1 MFTAIDHTF
10 AVCAYG
16 ESPYLAECVASL
28 REQTMPTRIIM
39 CTSTPNDVI
48 EAVAGDNDL
57 PLFVSG
63 EEPGI
68 GHDWNYALSCA
79 ETPLVTIAHQDD
91 VYCADYTENMLAAMN
106 DCARPLI
113 FFSDYGEL
121 REEEKVTDNRLL
133 RIKRLLLR
141 SLKKLGQSDSV
152 REKRRALRFGPA
164 ISCPSVAYNKK
175 LVPAPLF
182 SESMK
187 CDLDWQAWERLS
199 YEDGSFCYCPEI
211 LMYHRIHEDSETTR
225 LIRSRMRTEEDLQ
238 MLRKFWP
245 LPIAKA
251 INMVYGYSQKSNG

>member
-57 PLFVSG
+57 PLFVNG

-91 VYCADYTENMLAAMN
+91 VYCADYTEKMLAAMN
-106 DCARPLI
+106 DCVRPLI
-113 FFSDYGEL
+113 FFSDCGEL

-141 SLKKLGQSDSV
+141 SL
-152 REKRRALRFGPA
+152 
-164 ISCPSVAYNKK
+164 KK

-225 LIRSRMRTEEDLQ
+225 LIRNRVRTEEDLQ
-238 MLRKFWP
+238 MLRRFWP
-245 LPIAKA
+245 LLIAKA